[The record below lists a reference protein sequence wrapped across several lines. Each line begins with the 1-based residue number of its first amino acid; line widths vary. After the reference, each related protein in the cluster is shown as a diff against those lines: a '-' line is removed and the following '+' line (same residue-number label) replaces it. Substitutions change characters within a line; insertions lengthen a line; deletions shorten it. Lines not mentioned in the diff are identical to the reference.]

1 MSSRALRK
9 LQREQ
14 EQQNQVDATTENDV
28 PDDESEGEAPAR
40 KTLNAFDM
48 LNEDGDED
56 EANDSE
62 VRSPD
67 DGDGSE
73 ALTKN
78 ARVDTSE
85 KPKSKS
91 KSKKKKNKKKGKAPE
106 QADLSSQGARKAANE
121 PQLDEIDLALKS
133 LSTTS
138 KDGAEIP
145 LAAKIDEANLRLYKL
160 LAVESKHLNALNE
173 MKRLFGNVVLEN
185 EDEAAGAAGPPRRRG
200 RVQNLDLGGALAGRH
215 SPVSRGQGLKGLALR
230 RNPFILGKEEWPKA
244 TSGGLGM
251 EMVENFEDGTT
262 EFRFVHNTI
271 YQDVQRQFETCVE
284 SMDPQRMIALLQYNR
299 KTILLLSLRGQIVL
313 ISRVAYHIS
322 TLLQVSEIAKQ
333 QGDHSVSGDLLE
345 RALFS
350 FGRSVHS
357 SFTTAL
363 GEGKARLDFRRP
375 ENREFWLSAW
385 RYINNLGQRGTWR
398 TAYEWAK
405 LVLSLDPEGDPYRIC
420 LMLDQLALR
429 GGQSEHFLNLSRN
442 SFYADDLW
450 TSRPNID
457 ISSTL
462 AEFKLKQ
469 AQKCR
474 ASLGICVKKYP
485 WIFPRLFQ
493 ELNIDRIPSSVWGKT
508 TSTDREKFECE
519 MYVHN
524 AKDLWNTPEAISFLV
539 EVVESADEV
548 ASTNHGKGQTKD
560 TTPQSQEPITLDEAR
575 HVLLSG
581 NPALINLIPREYT
594 TMPTSSSDPLPPSN
608 NLPSYDPAPP
618 THGGPEATVYHSPFE
633 AAPGDFDTPLED
645 DEDGTPNPRSPED
658 NQRGIG
664 EAQELRGL
672 QGFFRRFIPWIG
684 SGRVPEE
691 DMDSETDAIRAR
703 ALELGIPEE
712 LIAERGRRAL
722 ELIAG
727 RDNLPNDDDA
737 TTAPE
742 VSEADGNTS
751 TNNTTAPTVESEP
764 EHDPTTQLTSNSS
777 TQTTEPEPEPYDD
790 ARNQRWLAGQ
800 GMLRLRAFCAEHGTD
815 ENAWNNDAVDSAIVT
830 EYAQRV
836 MQLQQQQSRNFILD
850 YPLTQGTSRDVRAL
864 VEREI
869 QRRRLRG

>member
-1 MSSRALRK
+1 M
-9 LQREQ
+9 
-14 EQQNQVDATTENDV
+14 
-28 PDDESEGEAPAR
+28 
-40 KTLNAFDM
+40 
-48 LNEDGDED
+48 
-56 EANDSE
+56 
-62 VRSPD
+62 
-67 DGDGSE
+67 
-73 ALTKN
+73 
-78 ARVDTSE
+78 
-85 KPKSKS
+85 
-91 KSKKKKNKKKGKAPE
+91 
-106 QADLSSQGARKAANE
+106 
-121 PQLDEIDLALKS
+121 
-133 LSTTS
+133 
-138 KDGAEIP
+138 
-145 LAAKIDEANLRLYKL
+145 
-160 LAVESKHLNALNE
+160 
-173 MKRLFGNVVLEN
+173 
-185 EDEAAGAAGPPRRRG
+185 
-200 RVQNLDLGGALAGRH
+200 
-215 SPVSRGQGLKGLALR
+215 
-230 RNPFILGKEEWPKA
+230 
-244 TSGGLGM
+244 
-251 EMVENFEDGTT
+251 
-262 EFRFVHNTI
+262 
-271 YQDVQRQFETCVE
+271 
-284 SMDPQRMIALLQYNR
+284 
-299 KTILLLSLRGQIVL
+299 
-313 ISRVAYHIS
+313 
-322 TLLQVSEIAKQ
+322 
-333 QGDHSVSGDLLE
+333 
-345 RALFS
+345 FS

-429 GGQSEHFLNLSRN
+429 GGQSEHFLDLSRS

-450 TSRPNID
+450 KSRPNIY
-457 ISSTL
+457 ISSAL

-474 ASLGICVKKYP
+474 ASLGTSIKNYP

-508 TSTDREKFECE
+508 PSTDRERFECE

-548 ASTNHGKGQTKD
+548 ASTNQRKD
-560 TTPQSQEPITLDEAR
+560 QRKDKTPLSQEPITLDEAR

-581 NPALINLIPREYT
+581 IPSLINLIPREYT
-594 TMPTSSSDPLPPSN
+594 TMPTSSSDPLSPPN
-608 NLPSYDPAPP
+608 DLPSYDPAPP

-633 AAPGDFDTPLED
+633 AAPGGFDIPLEE

-664 EAQELRGL
+664 EAQELQGL

-691 DMDSETDAIRAR
+691 NMDSETEAIRAR
-703 ALELGIPEE
+703 ALELGIPEQ

-727 RDNLPNDDDA
+727 RDDLPNDNDA

-742 VSEADGNTS
+742 VSEADEDTN

-764 EHDPTTQLTSNSS
+764 GQDSTTHLTTNNPLQSAE
-777 TQTTEPEPEPYDD
+777 QEPEPYDD

-800 GMLRLRAFCAEHGTD
+800 GMLRLRAFCADHGTD
-815 ENAWNNDAVDSAIVT
+815 ENAWNNDAVDSTIVT
-830 EYAQRV
+830 EYARRV
-836 MQLQQQQSRNFILD
+836 MQVQQQRSRNFILD
-850 YPLTQGTSRDVRAL
+850 YPLTQGTSRDVRLL

>member
-14 EQQNQVDATTENDV
+14 EQQNQVDAITENTV

-62 VRSPD
+62 VLSPD
-67 DGDGSE
+67 DGHGSE
-73 ALTKN
+73 ALTKST
-78 ARVDTSE
+78 RVDASE

-106 QADLSSQGARKAANE
+106 QADLSAKGAQKAANE

-284 SMDPQRMIALLQYNR
+284 SMDPQRMIALLQYNP
-299 KTILLLSLRGQIVL
+299 
-313 ISRVAYHIS
+313 YHIS

-385 RYINNLGQRGTWR
+385 RYIKNLGQRGTWR

-429 GGQSEHFLNLSRN
+429 GGQSEHFLNLSSN

-450 TSRPNID
+450 KSRPNLD
-457 ISSTL
+457 ISSAL

-508 TSTDREKFECE
+508 TSTDREKLECE

-539 EVVESADEV
+539 EVVESADKV
-548 ASTNHGKGQTKD
+548 ASTNQGKDRTKE
-560 TTPQSQEPITLDEAR
+560 TSPLSKEPITLDEAR

-581 NPALINLIPREYT
+581 IPALINLIPREYT
-594 TMPTSSSDPLPPSN
+594 TMPTSSSDPLPPPN
-608 NLPSYDPAPP
+608 NLPSYDPAPQ

-633 AAPGDFDTPLED
+633 AAPGGFDIPLED
-645 DEDGTPNPRSPED
+645 EEDGTPNPQSPED
-658 NQRGIG
+658 NQRSTS
-664 EAQELRGL
+664 ESRELRGL

-691 DMDSETDAIRAR
+691 NMDSETDAIRAR

-742 VSEADGNTS
+742 VSEADENTS
-751 TNNTTAPTVESEP
+751 TNNTTVPTVESEP
-764 EHDPTTQLTSNSS
+764 EHDPATQPTSTSS
-777 TQTTEPEPEPYDD
+777 IQATDPEPYDD

-815 ENAWNNDAVDSAIVT
+815 ENAWNHDAVDSTIVT

>member
-1 MSSRALRK
+1 M
-9 LQREQ
+9 
-14 EQQNQVDATTENDV
+14 
-28 PDDESEGEAPAR
+28 
-40 KTLNAFDM
+40 
-48 LNEDGDED
+48 
-56 EANDSE
+56 
-62 VRSPD
+62 
-67 DGDGSE
+67 
-73 ALTKN
+73 
-78 ARVDTSE
+78 
-85 KPKSKS
+85 
-91 KSKKKKNKKKGKAPE
+91 
-106 QADLSSQGARKAANE
+106 
-121 PQLDEIDLALKS
+121 
-133 LSTTS
+133 
-138 KDGAEIP
+138 
-145 LAAKIDEANLRLYKL
+145 
-160 LAVESKHLNALNE
+160 
-173 MKRLFGNVVLEN
+173 
-185 EDEAAGAAGPPRRRG
+185 
-200 RVQNLDLGGALAGRH
+200 
-215 SPVSRGQGLKGLALR
+215 
-230 RNPFILGKEEWPKA
+230 
-244 TSGGLGM
+244 
-251 EMVENFEDGTT
+251 
-262 EFRFVHNTI
+262 
-271 YQDVQRQFETCVE
+271 
-284 SMDPQRMIALLQYNR
+284 
-299 KTILLLSLRGQIVL
+299 
-313 ISRVAYHIS
+313 
-322 TLLQVSEIAKQ
+322 
-333 QGDHSVSGDLLE
+333 
-345 RALFS
+345 FS

-385 RYINNLGQRGTWR
+385 RYTNNLGQRGTWR

-405 LVLSLDPEGDPYRIC
+405 LVLSLDTEGDPYRIR
-420 LMLDQLALR
+420 LVLDQLALR
-429 GGQSEHFLNLSRN
+429 GGQSEHFLDLSRN

-450 TSRPNID
+450 KSRPNVD
-457 ISSTL
+457 ISSAL

-474 ASLGICVKKYP
+474 ASLGVCVKKYP

-548 ASTNHGKGQTKD
+548 ASTNQGKGQTKD

-594 TMPTSSSDPLPPSN
+594 TMPTSSSDPLPPPN

-633 AAPGDFDTPLED
+633 AAPGDFDIPLED

-658 NQRGIG
+658 NQRGTDI
-664 EAQELRGL
+664 AQELRRL
-672 QGFFRRFIPWIG
+672 QGFFRRFIPRIG
-684 SGRVPEE
+684 SGRNPEE
-691 DMDSETDAIRAR
+691 NMDSETEAIRAR

-712 LIAERGRRAL
+712 FIAERGRRAL

-742 VSEADGNTS
+742 VPEAPEADENTN

-764 EHDPTTQLTSNSS
+764 EHDPTTQPTSNSS
-777 TQTTEPEPEPYDD
+777 IQTTEPEPEPYDD

-815 ENAWNNDAVDSAIVT
+815 EHAWNNDAVDSTVVT